1 MYAYRAVALGFAVDA
16 KRDRQRLTA
25 PDGWMESW
33 MEVKTNR
40 NSLSEDSVQRNAGD
54 CPVN

>member
-16 KRDRQRLTA
+16 KPDRQRLTA